1 MKCYLESNISNLHSL
16 KKKKNIMFQGKKR
29 TQILNNNMKIQLVS
43 LGIQQITINFLSFL
57 N

>member
-1 MKCYLESNISNLHSL
+1 MV
-16 KKKKNIMFQGKKR
+16 QGKR

>member
-16 KKKKNIMFQGKKR
+16 KKKKKTIMVQGKR